1 MVRCTTYLPETS
13 LDQLYK
19 VHTQQENTMAANGK
33 TNGAMFPEWDFT
45 KIWADMKMPEFNVD
59 AMVAAQ
65 QNNMETINLA
75 NKTVVDSWQ
84 GFAKKQAALWQAAV
98 EDTGVFAQDV
108 ASAKEPTDK
117 VAKQAAFAKAAFE
130 NGLSTA
136 REAQE
141 IAAKTTNKTVDIV
154 SKRWAEGLDEVVT
167 YFGEATPKAA

>member
-1 MVRCTTYLPETS
+1 
-13 LDQLYK
+13 
-19 VHTQQENTMAANGK
+19 MAANGK

-45 KIWADMKMPEFNVD
+45 KVWADMKMPEFNVD

-65 QNNMETINLA
+65 QKNIEAMNLA

-84 GFAKKQAALWQAAV
+84 GFAKKQAELWQAAV
-98 EDTGVFAQDV
+98 EDTGVLAQDV

-130 NGLSTA
+130 NSLSTA

-141 IAAKTTNKTVDIV
+141 IAANTANKTVDIV
-154 SKRWAEGLDEVVT
+154 SKRWAEGLDEVVSYVEKT
-167 YFGEATPKAA
+167 APKTAKAAATK

>member
-1 MVRCTTYLPETS
+1 
-13 LDQLYK
+13 
-19 VHTQQENTMAANGK
+19 MATNGK

-45 KIWADMKMPEFNVD
+45 RVWADLKMPEFNVD

-65 QNNMETINLA
+65 QKNIEAMSLA

-84 GFAKKQAALWQAAV
+84 GFAKKQAELWQAAV
-98 EDTGVFAQDV
+98 EDTGVLAQDV

-130 NGLSTA
+130 NSLSTA

-141 IAAKTTNKTVDIV
+141 IAATTANKTVDIV
-154 SKRWAEGLDEVVT
+154 SKRWTEGLDEVVSYVEMT
-167 YFGEATPKAA
+167 TPKAPKAAAAK

>member
-1 MVRCTTYLPETS
+1 
-13 LDQLYK
+13 
-19 VHTQQENTMAANGK
+19 MAANGK
-33 TNGAMFPEWDFT
+33 TKGAMFPEWDVT
-45 KIWADMKMPEFNVD
+45 KVWADMKMPEFNVD

-65 QNNMETINLA
+65 QKNIEALNLA
-75 NKTVVDSWQ
+75 NKTVVESWQ
-84 GFAKKQAALWQAAV
+84 GFAKKQAELWQAAV

-141 IAAKTTNKTVDIV
+141 IAAKTANQTVDIV
-154 SKRWAEGLDEVVT
+154 SKRWAEGLDEVVS
-167 YFGEATPKAA
+167 YVEKAAPKAA